1 MLYRAFYP
9 SPCGDILL
17 ESDGENLTGLSFLGG
32 EGADPARL
40 RAGTAVPVLEAAVFW
55 LDRYFQGEAPAAD
68 LPLKVSGTPF
78 QGQVWAILREIPY
91 GETLSYGEVAAVI
104 GEKRGGKTGLLA
116 RAVGSAA
123 GRNPVALLIPCHR
136 LIAADG
142 SLGGY
147 AYGSEIKRCLLDL
160 EGASFR
166 A

>member
-1 MLYRAFYP
+1 MLYRALYP

-40 RAGTAVPVLEAAVFW
+40 RAGTAVPVLAAACFW

-116 RAVGSAA
+116 RQRNKTMSARSRRSGIRGLKK
-123 GRNPVALLIPCHR
+123 GRKH
-136 LIAADG
+136 G
-142 SLGGY
+142 FSGTGQ
-147 AYGSEIKRCLLDL
+147 
-160 EGASFR
+160 GAPQR
-166 A
+166 PQIQR